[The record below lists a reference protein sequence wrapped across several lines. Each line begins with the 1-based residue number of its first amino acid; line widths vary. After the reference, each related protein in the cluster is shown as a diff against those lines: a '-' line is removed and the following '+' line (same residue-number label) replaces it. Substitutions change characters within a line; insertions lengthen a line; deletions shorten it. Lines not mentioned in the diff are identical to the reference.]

1 MITEI
6 AHLNIKAGEEKQFEQ
21 QVAKAKPYFMAAKG
35 FHGISLHRCIEHPNQ
50 YELHVQWETIE
61 NHMVDFRESDGFK
74 QWRAL
79 VGGHFAAPPVV
90 EPLAV
95 APLATVTVSP
105 SGAVIV
111 TSPSPAV
118 G

>member
-6 AHLNIKAGEEKQFEQ
+6 AHINIKAGEEKQFEQ

-35 FHGISLHRCIEHPNQ
+35 FHGVSLHRCIEHPNQ

-61 NHMVDFRESDGFK
+61 NHMVDFRQSDGYV

-90 EPLAV
+90 EHL
-95 APLATVTVSP
+95 SP
-105 SGAVIV
+105 IDLG
-111 TSPSPAV
+111 
-118 G
+118 